1 MAIAIPG
8 PFSLKV
14 SCGARAARI
23 GDYDPGERITNP
35 PTPRSKSAARLEQ
48 VNKSTYT
55 ECMQDLRLAVRNLWR
70 RPAFTMIAVL
80 TLALGLGANVAVFSV
95 SNAVLLAPL
104 PYADP
109 DQVVILNEQTPQ
121 IPTLSTTIYNYEDWR
136 DRAKSFSGMAAFHPA
151 NVTVSGV
158 GDPER
163 VAAKMI
169 TASLLPLL
177 GVSIDKGRG
186 FGAADDRAGAAAVV
200 ILSEGFASRR
210 FPDQDPI
217 GQAVQLD
224 NTPYTVVGIMPAHF
238 ELFQAADVYLPFGPW
253 ASTLPEDRGWHPGIF
268 PIARLK
274 DGVTLDTAQVE
285 MDGISAQLETEY
297 PESNK
302 NLRALITPAREQ
314 LVKNIRPA
322 ILLLTAAVALVLLI
336 ACANVANL
344 LLARAVDRQKEIA
357 VRIAL
362 GAGRFRIVRQL
373 IVESVVL
380 SCVGGAAGLLVT
392 TWVVSYLTG
401 SAIANLPR
409 IQKVGIEWH
418 VVLFALVLA
427 VTTGIIFGLV
437 PALHATQ
444 VPIRASLNEE
454 SRGGSS
460 SIRQR
465 KLRSS
470 LVVLEV
476 CVALVLLVGAGV
488 LVRSFAALT
497 NVPPGFNAANLL
509 VVNLPL
515 SQRYHDDVSRSA
527 AVERIVTSVKALPG
541 VQSAAI
547 TTMLPMAG
555 AGSTIHFNRAAYP
568 PKGPDDYVMAGYRA
582 ITPGYL
588 SALGVP
594 LLRGRMLA
602 ESDREGAPRVVVV
615 NESMAHQYFPD
626 RDALGQRIQ
635 LGTVPSTD
643 FPTME
648 IVGIVGD
655 MKQSFE
661 AGSNAEMFVP
671 YAQFPDPILAG
682 MYLNTALVVR
692 TAGNPLD
699 MVRSVRAAIVEIDA
713 AQPLVNVRTM
723 EGAMAGTVAQPRF
736 QMTLLLIFASIAVA
750 LAAVGVYGIMAYT
763 VSQRTPEIGVRMAV
777 GASPNQV
784 IAMVVWQGARL
795 AVMGVV
801 LGLIAAALAAG
812 AMQAWLFDVK
822 ALDPVTFVSAPLVL
836 GLAALLASYIPARRA
851 ARISPMVAMGR

>member
-1 MAIAIPG
+1 
-8 PFSLKV
+8 
-14 SCGARAARI
+14 
-23 GDYDPGERITNP
+23 
-35 PTPRSKSAARLEQ
+35 
-48 VNKSTYT
+48 
-55 ECMQDLRLAVRNLWR
+55 MQDLRLAVRNLWR
-70 RPAFTMIAVL
+70 RPAFTVIAVL

-104 PYADP
+104 PYLHP
-109 DQVVILNEQTPQ
+109 EQVVILNEQTPL
-121 IPTLSTTIYNYEDWR
+121 IPTISTTIYNYEDWR
-136 DRAKSFSGMAAFHPA
+136 ARAKSFSAMAAFRPT
-151 NVTVSGV
+151 NVTVSGA

-163 VAAKMI
+163 VPAKMI

-177 GVSIDKGRG
+177 GVSIDRGRA
-186 FGAADDRAGAAAVV
+186 FGAADDRAGAEPVV
-200 ILSEGFASRR
+200 MLSEAYASRR
-210 FPDQDPI
+210 FPGQDPV
-217 GQAVQLD
+217 GQSVQMD
-224 NTPYTVVGIMPAHF
+224 NTPYTVVGVMPAHF
-238 ELFQAADVYLPFGPW
+238 ELFQPADAYLPFGPW

-268 PIARLK
+268 PVARLNE
-274 DGVTLDTAQVE
+274 GVTLDAAQAE
-285 MDGISAQLETEY
+285 MDALSAQLEAEY

-302 NLRALITPAREQ
+302 NLRALVTPAQEL

-322 ILLLTAAVALVLLI
+322 ILLLTGAVALVLLI

-362 GAGRFRIVRQL
+362 GAGRLRIVRQL
-373 IVESVVL
+373 IVESIVL

-392 TWVVSYLTG
+392 TWVVSYLMG
-401 SAIANLPR
+401 SAAATLPR
-409 IQKVGIEWH
+409 IQKIGIEWH
-418 VVLFALVLA
+418 VVLFAFVLA
-427 VTTGIIFGLV
+427 IVTGVVFGLI
-437 PALHATQ
+437 PALHATH

-454 SRGGSS
+454 TRGGSG

-476 CVALVLLVGAGV
+476 CVALVLLVGAGL

-515 SQRYHDDVSRSA
+515 SPQRYKDDVSRSA
-527 AVERIVTSVKALPG
+527 VVEKIVTSVGSLPG
-541 VQSAAI
+541 VEAAAI

-555 AGSTIHFNRAAYP
+555 AGGTIHFNRAAYP
-568 PKGPDDYVMAGYRA
+568 PKGPDDYVMAGFRA
-582 ITPGYL
+582 VTPGYL

-594 LLRGRMLA
+594 LMRGRMLT
-602 ESDREGAPRVVVV
+602 ESDRQGAPKVVVV

-635 LGTVPSTD
+635 LGTIPSTD
-643 FPTME
+643 FPNME

-682 MYLNTALVVR
+682 MYLNTAMIVR
-692 TAGNPLD
+692 TAGNPSD
-699 MVRSVRAAIVEIDA
+699 TVRSIRAAILEVDA
-713 AQPLVNVRTM
+713 GQPLVSVRTM

-784 IAMVVWQGARL
+784 VAMVVWQGARL
-795 AVMGVV
+795 AIMGVV
-801 LGLIAAALAAG
+801 LGLIAAALTAG

-822 ALDPVTFVSAPLVL
+822 GLDPVTFVIAPLVL

-851 ARISPMVAMGR
+851 ARISPVVAMGR